1 MPRSSEFWIQSFASW
16 PSFTTCQA
24 MSPISPSQEMNRNF
38 VVTRLRLDHSCE
50 YTAAMSAAIEIP
62 GVDHIGIRVRDLERA
77 MKFYAMLGF
86 SLNARAA
93 NDAVAIVRNAHGVE
107 LNLVYNANADA
118 GGKNILMDVG
128 EKYPGYTHVALRV
141 ASIKAAI
148 EALRAHGVR
157 ITQGPV
163 SFGADGH
170 VSVFVRDPD
179 LNVVE
184 LRGRDEDLSSIGGVV
199 EYRPKN

>member
-1 MPRSSEFWIQSFASW
+1 
-16 PSFTTCQA
+16 
-24 MSPISPSQEMNRNF
+24 MSP
-38 VVTRLRLDHSCE
+38 
-50 YTAAMSAAIEIP
+50 AIEIP
-62 GVDHIGIRVRDLERA
+62 AVDHIGIRVRDLERA
-77 MKFYAMLGF
+77 MKFYALFGF
-86 SLNARAA
+86 TLHVKAA
-93 NDAVAIVRNAHGVE
+93 NDAVAIVRNSHGVE
-107 LNLVYNANADA
+107 INLIYNANADA

-148 EALRAHGVR
+148 EALRANGIR

-184 LRGRDEDLSSIGGVV
+184 LRGRDEDLSSIGVV
-199 EYRPKN
+199 EYLPQN

>member
-1 MPRSSEFWIQSFASW
+1 MDAMP
-16 PSFTTCQA
+16 
-24 MSPISPSQEMNRNF
+24 
-38 VVTRLRLDHSCE
+38 
-50 YTAAMSAAIEIP
+50 AIDIAR
-62 GVDHIGIRVRDLERA
+62 VDHIGVRVRDLERA
-77 MKFYAMLGF
+77 LKFYGILGF
-86 SLNARAA
+86 SLHDKAA
-93 NDAVAIVRNAHGVE
+93 NDAVAIVRNAHDVE

-118 GGKNILMDVG
+118 GGKNVLMDVG

-163 SFGADGH
+163 SFGRDGH

-184 LRGRDEDLSSIGGVV
+184 LRGRNEDLSSIGGVV
-199 EYRPKN
+199 EYLPQN

>member
-1 MPRSSEFWIQSFASW
+1 
-16 PSFTTCQA
+16 
-24 MSPISPSQEMNRNF
+24 
-38 VVTRLRLDHSCE
+38 
-50 YTAAMSAAIEIP
+50 MSAAIDIP

-77 MKFYAMLGF
+77 MRFYAMLGF
-86 SLNARAA
+86 SLHARATS
-93 NDAVAIVRNAHGVE
+93 DAVAIVRNAHGVE

-118 GGKNILMDVG
+118 GGKNMLMDVA

-141 ASIKAAI
+141 ASIRAAI
-148 EALRAHGVR
+148 EALRADGIR

-179 LNVVE
+179 LNAV
-184 LRGRDEDLSSIGGVV
+184 
-199 EYRPKN
+199 

>member
-1 MPRSSEFWIQSFASW
+1 
-16 PSFTTCQA
+16 
-24 MSPISPSQEMNRNF
+24 
-38 VVTRLRLDHSCE
+38 V
-50 YTAAMSAAIEIP
+50 SAGIEIP
-62 GVDHIGIRVRDLERA
+62 GVDHIGIRVRDLDRA
-77 MKFYAMLGF
+77 VRFYAMLGF
-86 SLNARAA
+86 SLHTKAT
-93 NDAVAIVRNAHGVE
+93 NDAVAILRNAHGVE
-107 LNLVYNANADA
+107 INLVYNASADA

-141 ASIKAAI
+141 ASIKATI
-148 EALRAHGVR
+148 EALRANGIR

-199 EYRPKN
+199 EYLPQN

>member
-1 MPRSSEFWIQSFASW
+1 MGQGRH
-16 PSFTTCQA
+16 
-24 MSPISPSQEMNRNF
+24 RH
-38 VVTRLRLDHSCE
+38 RLQGGQLRRIDVP
-50 YTAAMSAAIEIP
+50 A
-62 GVDHIGIRVRDLERA
+62 VDHIGVRVRDLDRA
-77 MKFYAMLGF
+77 MEFYGMLGF
-86 SLNARAA
+86 ELEHKAA
-93 NDAVAIVRNAHGVE
+93 NDAVAVVRNAHGVE

-128 EKYPGYTHVALRV
+128 EKYAGYTHVALRV
-141 ASIKAAI
+141 SSIKVTI

-163 SFGADGH
+163 SFGRDGH

-184 LRGRDEDLSSIGGVV
+184 LRGREEDLSSIGGVV
-199 EYRPKN
+199 EYLPQN

>member
-1 MPRSSEFWIQSFASW
+1 
-16 PSFTTCQA
+16 
-24 MSPISPSQEMNRNF
+24 
-38 VVTRLRLDHSCE
+38 
-50 YTAAMSAAIEIP
+50 MSASIDIP
-62 GVDHIGIRVRDLERA
+62 AVDHIGIRVRDLERA
-77 MKFYAMLGF
+77 MKFYATLGF
-86 SLNARAA
+86 SLHARAA

-141 ASIKAAI
+141 ASIKAVI
-148 EALRAHGVR
+148 EALRANGIR

-184 LRGRDEDLSSIGGVV
+184 LRGRDEDLTSIGGVAG
-199 EYRPKN
+199 YRPQN